1 MRKKTIKSVQ
11 SLQARLKVYQVLDDV
26 LKAIIVIAF
35 LFPFYWMIITS
46 LKTVEESHLW
56 PVTFYPHKPSLQ
68 AYQALFERIKL
79 LGYVKN
85 SIIVT
90 LCTLVLQIFV
100 MVPAAY
106 AFAKDEFRGKGV
118 CFSLVLVAFMIPTQ
132 VTFISVYLMMAKAK
146 VLQTLI
152 PQILPFGANAFGIF
166 LLRQAFMQ
174 IPEEII
180 ESARLDHAT
189 DTQIMFKI
197 MLPMSKSTLATIAMF
212 SFMGQWNSYFWPL
225 VMTDIE
231 KVRPLTIA
239 LDKLR
244 DVEIGVDWTLVMAGN
259 VVLVVPVLIVFVFA
273 SRKIIEA
280 FSYRGMK

>member
-1 MRKKTIKSVQ
+1 
-11 SLQARLKVYQVLDDV
+11 
-26 LKAIIVIAF
+26 
-35 LFPFYWMIITS
+35 
-46 LKTVEESHLW
+46 
-56 PVTFYPHKPSLQ
+56 
-68 AYQALFERIKL
+68 
-79 LGYVKN
+79 
-85 SIIVT
+85 
-90 LCTLVLQIFV
+90 
-100 MVPAAY
+100 
-106 AFAKDEFRGKGV
+106 
-118 CFSLVLVAFMIPTQ
+118 MIPTQ